1 MIDAFA
7 AVSLTLRASR
17 RAVTALGSR
26 PGASLARWPCWG
38 TSGTRLGE
46 DTSQPSHTGCTC
58 APPPRP
64 CADPHVLKPCH
75 SDQSR
80 PRSHPK
86 IPQLNSRPHDR
97 LPPSLSRHLSLQFTI
112 AAPTHEGPH
121 IYQCI
126 ATPISSHP
134 AKSPIARLLSHLR
147 GIPILFTSVLGPS
160 SYLASD
166 NERSV
171 HALRYPMS
179 FERLRYL
186 ALILLSNPSCQCE
199 YLIHKLACHSCGTAS
214 PHVPK

>member
-46 DTSQPSHTGCTC
+46 GTSQPSHTGCTC

-86 IPQLNSRPHDR
+86 NTPAQFPTSRSTATFPFQASFAAIHDCGANPRGSAYLSMHCDPHLIPPCKITNRAPIVSSARDSNTLHQRPGTLLVFSKR
-97 LPPSLSRHLSLQFTI
+97 QRAQRACPQV
-112 AAPTHEGPH
+112 
-121 IYQCI
+121 
-126 ATPISSHP
+126 SH
-134 AKSPIARLLSHLR
+134 
-147 GIPILFTSVLGPS
+147 V
-160 SYLASD
+160 
-166 NERSV
+166 V
-171 HALRYPMS
+171 
-179 FERLRYL
+179 
-186 ALILLSNPSCQCE
+186 
-199 YLIHKLACHSCGTAS
+199 
-214 PHVPK
+214 